1 MGNGEN
7 LYTPMRVRFHKRFRE
22 LRRMKIFCIIQ
33 VRNEARFLPGF
44 LHHMAPHVDGIIAL
58 DDCSTDNTLELLR
71 AEPKVVTI
79 LRENEPAPPHAHEVR
94 NRHRLIV
101 EAARQGADWVLC
113 ADADE
118 RYETRFLRRIYAVA
132 QANER
137 RRDDVL
143 FVRIVNLWDSPDQYR
158 TDGKCAPRYTAR
170 MFRMPDMISRRRAFM
185 HLPWFPPELDKAK
198 RRFLPAILY
207 HLKMIHR
214 DDREARHAKFTA
226 IDPDNTHQ
234 SIGYGHLI
242 DEEGLTVQK
251 ILTFRGYEDLPV
263 SQVPTAASSSS
274 SSDEVI
280 TSQPPP
286 HGLCAEPTFVSAFHL
301 EEGRATPLTIP
312 MSRHRPTMQGFNF
325 QAIFTDMRARRG

>member
-1 MGNGEN
+1 ME
-7 LYTPMRVRFHKRFRE
+7 PRRV
-22 LRRMKIFCIIQ
+22 KIFCIIQ

-58 DDCSTDNTLELLR
+58 DDCSTDNTVDLLR
-71 AEPKVVTI
+71 AEPKVVSI
-79 LRENEPAPPHAHEVR
+79 LREHEPAPPHTHEVR

-118 RYETRFLRRIYAVA
+118 RYETRFLRRLNIVA
-132 QANER
+132 RANER

-158 TDGKCAPRYTAR
+158 IDGKCAPRWTAR
-170 MFRMPDMISRRRAFM
+170 MFRMPEMISRRTALM

-198 RRFLPAILY
+198 RRFVPAILY
-207 HLKMIHR
+207 HLKMIR
-214 DDREARHAKFTA
+214 REDREARHAKFTT

-242 DEEGLTVQK
+242 DEAGLKVQK
-251 ILTFRGYEDLPV
+251 VLPFRGYEDLP
-263 SQVPTAASSSS
+263 ASHMPL
-274 SSDEVI
+274 SD
-280 TSQPPP
+280 TSQPGGMMPP
-286 HGLCAEPTFVSAFHL
+286 MRLPPPQGLCAEPLFARAFHL
-301 EEGRATPLTIP
+301 EQD
-312 MSRHRPTMQGFNF
+312 RPAPQPDVAPRYRPSMQGFDF
-325 QAIFTDMRARRG
+325 DAIFRTMRMRRR